1 MENKIIRKINFFI
14 LFILFMFA
22 LIPPISAMS
31 PTDELLDPIILGQ
44 HYDIFRDTSKKVSIE
59 DLLSGVHDHSFVAS
73 NHPYPFFWHT
83 KDTIWLRLSID
94 NILINKEES
103 YWLEVTDKLD
113 RIDMYVVKADGTY
126 DVQKEESPIL
136 GSNRFHHDLIYF
148 KSMILLFVK
157 FI

>member
-1 MENKIIRKINFFI
+1 M
-14 LFILFMFA
+14 
-22 LIPPISAMS
+22 
-31 PTDELLDPIILGQ
+31 
-44 HYDIFRDTSKKVSIE
+44 
-59 DLLSGVHDHSFVAS
+59 AS

-83 KDTIWLRLSID
+83 KDTIWLRLSMD

-136 GSNRFHHDLIYF
+136 GSNRFPHDLIYF